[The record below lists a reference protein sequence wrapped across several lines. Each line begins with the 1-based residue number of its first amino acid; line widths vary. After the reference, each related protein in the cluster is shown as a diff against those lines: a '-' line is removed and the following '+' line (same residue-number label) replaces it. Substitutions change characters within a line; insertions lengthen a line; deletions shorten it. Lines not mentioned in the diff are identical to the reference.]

1 MQLTMHADL
10 NLHVLIVEDEAL
22 IADEIENRLT
32 HWNYQVIGIA
42 DTGAKA
48 IEIAE
53 RERPGL
59 ALMDIHLKG
68 PMDGIQAADHLYRN
82 LGIPSVF
89 LTAQADQATFQRAAH
104 IAPFGYVFKPF
115 HEKDLVIAIEIALH
129 RYRMEQG
136 LRNSELTYATM
147 VNSIADGVIA
157 TDAEG
162 RVCFLNSM
170 AEKLTGRRIAEMQ
183 GLPLEDVFQ
192 AGQEPGR
199 EGAEGLVIQAL
210 HRNCA
215 VELAEPYL
223 WMSRQGETFPV
234 EGSVAPVADAMGRVV
249 GAVVIFREI
258 TERKRLES
266 QIARHVERL
275 HERSACLEVQQA
287 ELMLQREE
295 LLLANKKLVTTN
307 ERLAVAVQSLEALA
321 TTDGLTGLKNHR
333 AFHEQLAEE
342 SLRAQRYGAPLSL
355 ILLDVDRFKQF
366 NDTFG
371 HPAGDIALKH
381 VAEIL

>member
-1 MQLTMHADL
+1 MIARTTDPAQGLR
-10 NLHVLIVEDEAL
+10 VLIVEDEAL
-22 IADEIENRLT
+22 IADEIEDRLT
-32 HWNYQVIGIA
+32 RLHYQVVGTA
-42 DTGAKA
+42 DTGVKA

-170 AEKLTGRRIAEMQ
+170 AEKLTGRRIVDVQ
-183 GLPLEDVFQ
+183 GLSVEEALRVLGEASSTEDESPIVSALQ
-192 AGQEPGR
+192 QRCTIELSEAYSWIDRHGEP
-199 EGAEGLVIQAL
+199 I
-210 HRNCA
+210 
-215 VELAEPYL
+215 PI
-223 WMSRQGETFPV
+223 
-234 EGSVAPVADAMGRVV
+234 EGSAAPVLDTTGRVI
-249 GAVVIFREI
+249 GAMVVFREI
-258 TERKRLES
+258 TARK
-266 QIARHVERL
+266 
-275 HERSACLEVQQA
+275 QA
-287 ELMLQREE
+287 E
-295 LLLANKKLVTTN
+295 
-307 ERLAVAVQSLEALA
+307 EALA
-321 TTDGLTGLKNHR
+321 KAVEALETNNW
-333 AFHEQLAEE
+333 ELAEA
-342 SLRAQRYGAPLSL
+342 RDA
-355 ILLDVDRFKQF
+355 
-366 NDTFG
+366 
-371 HPAGDIALKH
+371 ALAAARVKSEFLANTSH
-381 VAEIL
+381 EIRT